1 MKRVNKNVAWYRRF
15 KFESAG
21 TFLVSKMY
29 MLIFGGFLLPGWCSD
44 GATAALERFDGIQ
57 FRAVIGEYF
66 TSTIMIVMTRTLQS
80 L

>member
-1 MKRVNKNVAWYRRF
+1 MWHGIADL